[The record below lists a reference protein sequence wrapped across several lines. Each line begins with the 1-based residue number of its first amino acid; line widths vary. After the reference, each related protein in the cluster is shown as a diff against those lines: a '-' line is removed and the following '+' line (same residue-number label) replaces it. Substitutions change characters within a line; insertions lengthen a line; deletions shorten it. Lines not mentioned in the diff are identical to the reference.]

1 MQFMQVASTSALS
14 LVGTQPPCP
23 CSSVRLSFFHQGV
36 AINPGLVAFQ
46 SKNQNLESGRLL
58 KATQLLVGEAE
69 I

>member
-1 MQFMQVASTSALS
+1 VQFMQVASTSALS

-46 SKNQNLESGRLL
+46 SKNQNLESG
-58 KATQLLVGEAE
+58 
-69 I
+69 